1 MLKVS
6 WQNRIVTC
14 LVIYYFQ
21 IKLVIPMRNQ
31 HQISPYINLVN
42 SHLSLHTQ
50 LTFNKRGFYNHPN
63 RPSLIGCYSC
73 VKCMISYVWCHPGSG
88 VQVLFLITSFSHC
101 ITCICYDWPDD
112 SGFTA
117 VLRILNTVFSILA
130 TSLLIKEITSYGQ
143 GANYIYTV
151 FSATVTLNM
160 VQEICKRKTIMLY
173 NLILKPDYE
182 THLIATVA

>member
-1 MLKVS
+1 M
-6 WQNRIVTC
+6 VTC

-31 HQISPYINLVN
+31 HQISPYISLVN

-50 LTFNKRGFYNHPN
+50 LTFNKRGFYTNP
-63 RPSLIGCYSC
+63 
-73 VKCMISYVWCHPGSG
+73 
-88 VQVLFLITSFSHC
+88 
-101 ITCICYDWPDD
+101 
-112 SGFTA
+112 
-117 VLRILNTVFSILA
+117 VFSILA

-143 GANYIYTV
+143 EANYIYTV

-173 NLILKPDYE
+173 NLILKPEYE